1 MELHYLRTLKVITES
16 TSFAEAAEKLN
27 YTRSTVTF
35 HVQQLEKEFGI
46 PLFEKRGKKMCLTH
60 EGKAILP
67 YVETILNSYDQILI
81 CGKSEMSI
89 LRIAVPE
96 SLLTYCLQTV
106 IWAFKEKM
114 PLVDLQIQTHS
125 CYDMNQLLINDK
137 TDVAIHYDVDKANS
151 NIIHKSIA
159 KYPLTF
165 FGSVQLS
172 DEEKDFWT
180 PNQKKDFGFID
191 IEIDGIYKHSL
202 DKVLSDRNITL
213 SNGMVLGS
221 LAAIIQ
227 CVKMKLGVSV
237 LPLFVVENELKTKQ
251 LQALD
256 GELVPNTISVQYSYH
271 KNKQISPAMRCLLD
285 LIEEML

>member
-16 TSFAEAAEKLN
+16 TSFAEAAEKMN

-81 CGKSEMSI
+81 CGKTEISI

-96 SLLTYCLQTV
+96 SLLTYRLQPV

-114 PLVDLQIQTHS
+114 PMVDLRIQTHS
-125 CYDMNQLLINDK
+125 CYDMNRLLINDK
-137 TDVAIHYDVDKANS
+137 IDMAIHYDVGQKNAN
-151 NIIHKSIA
+151 IVHKFMT
-159 KYPLTF
+159 KYPLVL
-165 FGSVQLS
+165 FGSILLS
-172 DEEKDFWT
+172 DKEKDFRT
-180 PNQKKDFGFID
+180 PNQKKNFGFID
-191 IEIDGIYKHSL
+191 IEIDGIYKHSM
-202 DKVLSDRNITL
+202 DKMLSDHNITL

-227 CVKMKLGVSV
+227 CVKMKLGISV
-237 LPLFVVENELKTKQ
+237 LPQFVVEEELNTNQ
-251 LQALD
+251 LEALD
-256 GELVPNTISVQYSYH
+256 GELVPNTVSVLYSYH
-271 KNKQISPAMRCLLD
+271 KNRQISPAMHCLLD
-285 LIEEML
+285 LIEKML